1 MGKFKKAYVDW
12 CDKNDKNPDDD
23 LTGKDLDQAMNEMNK
38 KFWEEWN
45 VIDHAYVERYLTT
58 RQVAEITLLS
68 LGTIQK
74 MIDEGEIKSWLTRGG
89 HRRVLASSV
98 KTYLVKRKK
107 EMGV

>member
-1 MGKFKKAYVDW
+1 MKMFMTSREVAKA
-12 CDKNDKNPDDD
+12 
-23 LTGKDLDQAMNEMNK
+23 TS
-38 KFWEEWN
+38 
-45 VIDHAYVERYLTT
+45 
-58 RQVAEITLLS
+58 LS

-74 MIDEGEIKSWLTRGG
+74 MIDEGEFKSWLTRGG

>member
-1 MGKFKKAYVDW
+1 MKMFMTSKEVAKA
-12 CDKNDKNPDDD
+12 
-23 LTGKDLDQAMNEMNK
+23 TS
-38 KFWEEWN
+38 
-45 VIDHAYVERYLTT
+45 
-58 RQVAEITLLS
+58 LS

-74 MIDEGEIKSWLTRGG
+74 MIDEGEFKSWLTRGG